1 MDVGALTDLMTCC
14 NAEMNVSK
22 GGPGPRKFPLT
33 LVAAH
38 PRFTR
43 CLPNLVY
50 FVEQCLTPKMVDD
63 NIQYI
68 DMNTFLYI
76 QYIYIYT
83 HISIY
88 KRILYIYTY
97 KCILYI

>member
-76 QYIYIYT
+76 YSIYIHTYLYINAYYIYI
-83 HISIY
+83 S
-88 KRILYIYTY
+88 TY